1 MDVPLSYYTGILGM
15 AGITAYVGF
24 YEICSP
30 KKGELVFI
38 SAASGVVDLLK
49 NILGFDDAFNYNE
62 ESYLNEAIKRKSEC
76 KDSSSSTT
84 SLLKELRLRQ
94 LLWLD
99 TFLVAKWESKL
110 FLWLVIDQFGPIDL
124 DLMDGED

>member
-1 MDVPLSYYTGILGM
+1 M

-62 ESYLNEAIKRKSEC
+62 ESYLNEAIKRPHGRITAC
-76 KDSSSSTT
+76 GTI
-84 SLLKELRLRQ
+84 SLYDEEEPDATHNLMYVIVKKIRMQ
-94 LLWLD
+94 G
-99 TFLVAKWESKL
+99 FVAMWESNL